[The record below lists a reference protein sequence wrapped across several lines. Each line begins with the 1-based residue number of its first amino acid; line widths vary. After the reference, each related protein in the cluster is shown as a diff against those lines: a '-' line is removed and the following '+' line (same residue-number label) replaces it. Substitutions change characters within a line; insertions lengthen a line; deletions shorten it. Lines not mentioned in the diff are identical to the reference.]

1 MKNEIINNILVA
13 MSCYI
18 SDADVLKI
26 LENVLA
32 NELVN
37 IRLEKITSLP
47 AEWKNDADKRNAYL
61 IQLFMIKKRGLATE
75 TMEGYLRSVKRLMLL
90 IGKPLDQ
97 VDPLD
102 IEWYLSTYE
111 KRPGQRKTQ
120 VENSTYNNERRF
132 LSAFYTWM
140 RKAKL
145 ISENPVEA
153 TEAKKEVKK
162 PIDYFTKEDIIK
174 LRDACVT
181 VRERAIV
188 EVFRSTGARVGE
200 VADIQLDQ
208 VNMLTGDILICG
220 EKSGR
225 YRTLYLD
232 EEARHYYQLY
242 KATRTDSSPYMFVG
256 TKKPYGKLTNCAYR
270 NILKSIGDR
279 AGLTIRVYP
288 HKMRKTL
295 GMNLRNRGVDI
306 GVIQEVLGHANPAVT
321 SMYYAQSTTK
331 TLRDIREKIAS

>member
-1 MKNEIINNILVA
+1 MA

-18 SDADVLKI
+18 SDAEVLKI

-132 LSAFYTWM
+132 LSAFYT
-140 RKAKL
+140 
-145 ISENPVEA
+145 
-153 TEAKKEVKK
+153 
-162 PIDYFTKEDIIK
+162 
-174 LRDACVT
+174 
-181 VRERAIV
+181 
-188 EVFRSTGARVGE
+188 
-200 VADIQLDQ
+200 
-208 VNMLTGDILICG
+208 
-220 EKSGR
+220 
-225 YRTLYLD
+225 
-232 EEARHYYQLY
+232 
-242 KATRTDSSPYMFVG
+242 
-256 TKKPYGKLTNCAYR
+256 
-270 NILKSIGDR
+270 
-279 AGLTIRVYP
+279 
-288 HKMRKTL
+288 
-295 GMNLRNRGVDI
+295 
-306 GVIQEVLGHANPAVT
+306 
-321 SMYYAQSTTK
+321 
-331 TLRDIREKIAS
+331 